1 MSDTFQNRLL
11 TAMNIRNMKAVD
23 LAKATGLS
31 KARISQYTNGVYEAK
46 QQALYVL
53 AKALNVSEAWLMG
66 YDTDMDKKLYEK
78 RSEEVQLIENIQNMY
93 GKAAVKMLELFVQLN
108 EQGQEKAIDN
118 ICDLTLIDQYTQQ

>member
-108 EQGQEKAIDN
+108 ELFMKIS
-118 ICDLTLIDQYTQQ
+118 

>member
-66 YDTDMDKKLYEK
+66 YDTDMDKKLYE
-78 RSEEVQLIENIQNMY
+78 RCSEEVQLIENIQNMY

>member
-1 MSDTFQNRLL
+1 
-11 TAMNIRNMKAVD
+11 
-23 LAKATGLS
+23 
-31 KARISQYTNGVYEAK
+31 
-46 QQALYVL
+46 
-53 AKALNVSEAWLMG
+53 
-66 YDTDMDKKLYEK
+66 MDKKLYEK

>member
-46 QQALYVL
+46 QQALYAL

-66 YDTDMDKKLYEK
+66 YDTDMDKKQYE
-78 RSEEVQLIENIQNMY
+78 RCSEEVQLIENIQNMY

-118 ICDLTLIDQYTQQ
+118 ICDLTLIEQYTQQ